1 MSTTELK
8 HIITEQLMHIDDVS
22 FLNKIKDIIESKLSD
37 DLYLLSDFQKER
49 LKAARQELNN
59 QQTISN
65 NDLQKEVN
73 QWLSEK

>member
-8 HIITEQLMHIDDVS
+8 HIITEQLMHINDIS
-22 FLNKIKDIIESKLSD
+22 FLNKIKEIIESKLSEE
-37 DLYLLSDFQKER
+37 LYPLSNYQKER
-49 LKAARQELNN
+49 VKAARQELNN

-65 NDLQKEVN
+65 NDLHKEVN